1 MRKKLKK
8 FYIFDE
14 HTDYI
19 KACRRLGMV
28 PVDNVREPHL
38 GNYPCGEFVVMG
50 KSDENVD
57 NLIERVSTNSFY
69 DGFRFMRNGIE
80 VKRLECDGIL
90 YEVLGC
96 NECYS
101 GWEITVMALPEMKFH
116 ELVSLLCD
124 TKDAGELRGSLGIL
138 LKKYYKEFCS
148 VLTAG
153 ETFDRKTSRKI
164 ARLISQEI
172 AENSEPVSEMHELL
186 VWCRSNK

>member
-8 FYIFDE
+8 FYVFDE

-28 PVDNVREPHL
+28 PVDNVREQDL
-38 GNYPCGEFVVMG
+38 GHYPCGEFVVMG
-50 KSDENVD
+50 KPDENVE

-69 DGFRFMRNGIE
+69 DGFRFRKNEMD
-80 VKRLECDGIL
+80 VKYLECDGVI

-116 ELVSLLCD
+116 ELVSLLCN

-138 LKKYYKEFCS
+138 LKKYYKEFCP
-148 VLTAG
+148 VLIAG
-153 ETFDRKTSRKI
+153 EIFDRKASRKI
-164 ARLISQEI
+164 AKLISEEI
-172 AENSEPVSEMHELL
+172 ARTSEPVSEMRELL
-186 VWCRSNK
+186 AWCRRNK